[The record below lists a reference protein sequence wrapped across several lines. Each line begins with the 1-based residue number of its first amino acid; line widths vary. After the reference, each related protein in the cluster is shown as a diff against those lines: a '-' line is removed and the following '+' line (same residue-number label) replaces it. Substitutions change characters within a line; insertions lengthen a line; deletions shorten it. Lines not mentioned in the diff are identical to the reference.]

1 MLAIC
6 SSEANVEDI
15 DNENASLSDLI
26 INSTIDTP
34 GSSVYDRLK
43 QLCGCIDVY
52 ISKLS
57 KSNEPSTSEA
67 NVKQQEENL
76 VDLLK
81 VGVVVIDLMEKRKIR
96 HEIVDEDEKMDEQ
109 AQNEIIPDLQ
119 GYTTGRSLE
128 SVYMEVLKTYQ
139 YRK

>member
-1 MLAIC
+1 LLAIC